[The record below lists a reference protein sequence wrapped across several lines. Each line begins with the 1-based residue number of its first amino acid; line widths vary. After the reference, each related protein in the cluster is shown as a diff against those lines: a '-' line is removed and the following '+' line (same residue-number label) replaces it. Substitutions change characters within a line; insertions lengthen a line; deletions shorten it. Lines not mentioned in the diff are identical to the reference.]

1 MLPESH
7 VTGRPANTATDL
19 MGLHVDSANTV
30 AAPRALTAQPR
41 PRPPGRITPDQIGRV
56 AKVLHTAQKGR
67 VSSAL
72 RIAQNAFR
80 KRAGAGGDGAGV
92 LSLSRT

>member
-56 AKVLHTAQKGR
+56 AKVLHAAQKGR
-67 VSSAL
+67 VSTPCAPP
-72 RIAQNAFR
+72 RTPFVNERERAVTVQAF
-80 KRAGAGGDGAGV
+80 
-92 LSLSRT
+92 